1 MRRLN
6 SQFKTRFI
14 SEPGSEGLN
23 STYYGFV
30 EMDQYFC
37 MAVAEGYDGEGG
49 KDSAKLA
56 VDTAI
61 EAFIQKPGISANKL
75 RSCIKR
81 ADKALAEQ
89 SVRIRLKAGLLLLV
103 SDYTRF
109 RYGVC
114 GNVMLYAMR
123 NSNIYHQSVTHTV
136 YQSLAEDHPGE
147 TEALKNETRNLY
159 HYLGGDGKSTV
170 SKKLKLADG
179 DVLLAATESFWSKVS
194 RVEVLDAFESL
205 KSEEEFLGDLQEL
218 YLRGSTEYVNSFCM
232 AAVQIEKAYKENT
245 KRKKKIITWVLVI
258 AIIAAVA
265 VILCSFYISRKRHK
279 QQEIRST
286 VALYEDNGDRYLEE
300 VSCVLA
306 KQEYEKALESG
317 KKLSKNE
324 ERLEKEQI
332 LSDKINLSTVLDN
345 ASKAYEARQF
355 TQARTEYKRVLEYI
369 KRQPDLL
376 VLTDIVNQRL
386 KQITS
391 RMEIDNYMESAAL
404 KEAEGD
410 LEAAGILYDRAEAML
425 RIVDDPEL
433 LKQAQLAKLR
443 LKGQSEETR
452 KTEEAKKR
460 DQVIIDADQTAAM
473 DAVLAGDYETA
484 LELYTKIRDS
494 YIALEEN
501 DKAEETTGILLNLQ
515 KQARAAAAMN
525 EEAIEENKKEA
536 LAAVLEGDFE
546 TALSLYEKIQF
557 TYLAMGDQEKADEV
571 QTLMDS
577 VKQQALKGDA
587 MKPEDSGKTGPGENG
602 EKSSPQGA
610 DPEGKKKKGDI
621 GPGVTAPFVEDP
633 VGELLQRAKQAE
645 ADGDI
650 EKAIDLYKQLRQVY
664 KDQGNPEL
672 TGQMEEIISG
682 LSEEKSQAQAAG
694 PGGSTDG

>member
-81 ADKALAEQ
+81 ADKVLAEQ

-170 SKKLKLADG
+170 SKKFKLADG

-232 AAVQIEKAYKENT
+232 AAVQIEKAYKENS

-324 ERLEKEQI
+324 ERLEKEQV
-332 LSDKINLSTVLDN
+332 LSEKINLSTVLDN

-376 VLTDIVNQRL
+376 ALTDIVNQRL

-443 LKGQSEETR
+443 LKGQSEEAR

-460 DQVIIDADQTAAM
+460 DQVIIDADQIAAM

-515 KQARAAAAMN
+515 KQARAAAAMD

-602 EKSSPQGA
+602 AKSSPQGA

-650 EKAIDLYKQLRQVY
+650 DKAIDLYKQLRQIY
-664 KDQGNPEL
+664 KDQENPVL
-672 TGQMEEIISG
+672 AGQMEEIISG
-682 LSEEKSQAQAAG
+682 LSEKKSQGQAAG

>member
-14 SEPGSEGLN
+14 SEPGSDGLN

-75 RSCIKR
+75 KSCIKR
-81 ADKALAEQ
+81 ANKALAEQ

-123 NSNIYHQSVTHTV
+123 NSSIYHQSLTHTV
-136 YQSLAEDHPGE
+136 YQSMVEEYPGE
-147 TEALKNETRNLY
+147 EQAGTPKSETKNLY

-218 YLRGSTEYVNSFCM
+218 YLRGSTEYVNSCCM

-245 KRKKKIITWVLVI
+245 KRKKKIITW
-258 AIIAAVA
+258 AIIITIIALAA

-279 QQEIRST
+279 QQEVRST
-286 VALYEDNGDRYLEE
+286 VSLYEDNGDRYLKE
-300 VSCVLA
+300 VSCDLA

-324 ERLEKEQI
+324 ERLEKEQV
-332 LSDKINLSTVLDN
+332 LSDKMNITTVLDG
-345 ASKAYEARQF
+345 ALKAYENRQF
-355 TQARTEYKRVLEYI
+355 TKARTEYKRVLEYI
-369 KRQPDLL
+369 KKQPDLL
-376 VLTDIVNQRL
+376 ALTDTINQRL

-443 LKGQSEETR
+443 IKGQSEEAQ
-452 KTEEAKKR
+452 KTEQAKKR

-501 DKAEETTGILLNLQ
+501 DKAEETTAIIVNLQ
-515 KQARAAAAMN
+515 KQARAAAAMD

-557 TYLAMGDQEKADEV
+557 TYLAMGDQEKADEI
-571 QTLMDS
+571 QALMDS
-577 VKQQALKGDA
+577 VKEQALKADVTE
-587 MKPEDSGKTGPGENG
+587 PEDSGKKGPGETEAKSGFQSPGKEEKKGETGPGV
-602 EKSSPQGA
+602 K
-610 DPEGKKKKGDI
+610 
-621 GPGVTAPFVEDP
+621 APSKEDP
-633 VGELLQRAKQAE
+633 AEKLLQSAEQAI

-650 EKAIDLYKQLRQVY
+650 DKAILLYKQLRQLY
-664 KDQGNPEL
+664 KDQGNPEMV
-672 TGQMEEIISG
+672 GQMEEMIG
-682 LSEEKSQAQAAG
+682 QLSEKMSQGQAAG